1 MPHKRL
7 HVVIAADRVGPSSA
21 DNRAPMPSAA
31 PTAVATAVASK
42 PKTSRVAVPGSA
54 ASAPRAARVRKEAAI
69 RAEAE
74 RQFAQYGFEGAS
86 LEQIASAMG
95 LSRHNLLYYY
105 PSKEAL
111 YRIVLDD
118 VLDEWLKRMAGIVGG
133 ADPEGALREYIA
145 AKLRFSRERPAGSQV
160 FAREVMAGAPRF
172 RDAIEAQV
180 LPALNAD
187 VKTFQRWAREG
198 RIRKL
203 DYRHL
208 MFAIWSSTQAYA
220 DLGAQFAILLGKPA
234 LDGGDFEAA
243 EALIVDLV
251 LGSLLTRGEP

>member
-1 MPHKRL
+1 MTPTPAQRT
-7 HVVIAADRVGPSSA
+7 
-21 DNRAPMPSAA
+21 SAA
-31 PTAVATAVASK
+31 RKTRNTAPDAPTEDANE
-42 PKTSRVAVPGSA
+42 GA
-54 ASAPRAARVRKEAAI
+54 APQPRAARLRKEAAI
-69 RAEAE
+69 CTEAEA
-74 RQFAQYGFEGAS
+74 QFAQFGFEGAS
-86 LEQIASAMG
+86 LENIAAAAG

-111 YRIVLDD
+111 YRK
-118 VLDEWLKRMAGIVGG
+118 VLDEVLSEWLSRMAGIVGG

-187 VKTFQRWAREG
+187 VKTFERWARQG
-198 RIRKL
+198 LIRRL

-208 MFAIWSSTQAYA
+208 MFTIWSSTQAYA
-220 DLGAQFAILLGKPA
+220 DSGAQFAILLGKPA
-234 LDGGDFEAA
+234 LEARDYAAA
-243 EALIVDLV
+243 ETLITQLV
-251 LGSLLTRGEP
+251 LGSLLV

>member
-1 MPHKRL
+1 
-7 HVVIAADRVGPSSA
+7 
-21 DNRAPMPSAA
+21 
-31 PTAVATAVASK
+31 
-42 PKTSRVAVPGSA
+42 VPVQP
-54 ASAPRAARVRKEAAI
+54 PRAARVRKEAAI
-69 RAEAE
+69 CAEAE
-74 RQFAQYGFEGAS
+74 RQFAQFGFEGAS
-86 LEQIASAMG
+86 LEQIASALG

-111 YRIVLDD
+111 YRK
-118 VLDEWLKRMAGIVGG
+118 VLDEVLNEWLSRMAGIVGG
-133 ADPEGALREYIA
+133 ADPEGALRDYIA

-187 VKTFQRWAREG
+187 VKTFERWAREK

-208 MFAIWSSTQAYA
+208 MFTIWASTQAYA
-220 DLGAQFAILLGKPA
+220 DLAPQFAILLGKPA
-234 LDGGDFEAA
+234 LEAGDYAAA
-243 EALIVDLV
+243 ETLITQLV
-251 LGSLLTRGEP
+251 LGSLLRP